1 MIKAKFSYHNSRQV
15 RLITAISK
23 WLIVVFGVSIL
34 MMMSVNARAEE
45 ISKKQIKG
53 LDEQVQEIKS
63 DVLAIAAELNHLEE
77 RLLYPSNTQVAV
89 FVSLKADD
97 EFLLDSLALSM
108 NGEAVAYHLYSYKEL
123 EALKKGGVQRIYTG
137 NLNSGKHEMQVTML
151 GKSKSGNDLSHRG
164 SFWIEKTVRA
174 KVVEINLAS
183 PGLANEAI
191 ELKEL

>member
-1 MIKAKFSYHNSRQV
+1 MIKAMFSYHDSKQV

-23 WLIVVFGVSIL
+23 WLIVVFGVSML
-34 MMMSVNARAEE
+34 MMMNVNAHAEE

-97 EFLLDSLALSM
+97 EFLLDSLELSM

-137 NLNSGKHEMQVTML
+137 NLSSGKHEVQVTML
-151 GKSKSGNDLSHRG
+151 GKSKSGNDLSQSG
-164 SFWIEKTVRA
+164 SFWIEKTVRPKA
-174 KVVEINLAS
+174 VEINLAS

>member
-1 MIKAKFSYHNSRQV
+1 
-15 RLITAISK
+15 
-23 WLIVVFGVSIL
+23 
-34 MMMSVNARAEE
+34 
-45 ISKKQIKG
+45 
-53 LDEQVQEIKS
+53 
-63 DVLAIAAELNHLEE
+63 
-77 RLLYPSNTQVAV
+77 V

-97 EFLLDSLALSM
+97 EFLLDSLELSV

-137 NLNSGKHEMQVTML
+137 NLSSGKHEVQVTML
-151 GKSKSGNDLSHRG
+151 GKSKGGNDLSHSGR
-164 SFWIEKTVRA
+164 FWIEKTVRP

>member
-1 MIKAKFSYHNSRQV
+1 MIKAMFSYHDSREA
-15 RLITAISK
+15 RLITAICK
-23 WLIVVFGVSIL
+23 WLIVVFGVSML
-34 MMMSVNARAEE
+34 MMMNVNARAEE

-77 RLLYPSNTQVAV
+77 RLLYPSNTQVSV

-97 EFLLDSLALSM
+97 AFLLDALELRM

-137 NLNSGKHEMQVTML
+137 NLSSGKHEVQVTML
-151 GKSKSGNDLSHRG
+151 GQSRGGSDLSHSE
-164 SFWIEKTVRA
+164 SFLIEKSVGPKA
-174 KVVEINLAS
+174 VEISLAS
-183 PGLANEAI
+183 PGLTNQAI

>member
-1 MIKAKFSYHNSRQV
+1 MIKAMFSYHDSKQV

-23 WLIVVFGVSIL
+23 WLIVVFGVSML
-34 MMMSVNARAEE
+34 MMMNVNARAEE

-97 EFLLDSLALSM
+97 EFLLDSLELSV

-137 NLNSGKHEMQVTML
+137 NLSSGKHEVQVTML
-151 GKSKSGNDLSHRG
+151 GKSKGGNDLSHSGR
-164 SFWIEKTVRA
+164 FWIEKTVRP

>member
-1 MIKAKFSYHNSRQV
+1 MIKAMFSYHDSKQV

-23 WLIVVFGVSIL
+23 WLIVVFGVSML

-97 EFLLDSLALSM
+97 EFLLDSLELSV

-137 NLNSGKHEMQVTML
+137 NLSSGKHEVQVTML
-151 GKSKSGNDLSHRG
+151 GKSKGGNDLSHSGR
-164 SFWIEKTVRA
+164 FWIEKTVRP

>member
-89 FVSLKADD
+89 FVSLKTDD

-151 GKSKSGNDLSHRG
+151 GMSKSGNDLSHSE
-164 SFWIEKTVRA
+164 SFWIEKTVRP

>member
-1 MIKAKFSYHNSRQV
+1 MIKTMYSYHDSKQV
-15 RLITAISK
+15 RFITAISK
-23 WLIVVFGVSIL
+23 WLIVVFGVSML
-34 MMMSVNARAEE
+34 MMMSVNVRAEE
-45 ISKKQIKG
+45 ISKQQIKG

-63 DVLAIAAELNHLEE
+63 DVLAIATELNHLEE

-97 EFLLDSLALSM
+97 AFLLDSLELRM

-137 NLNSGKHEMQVTML
+137 NLSSGKHEVQVTML
-151 GKSKSGNDLSHRG
+151 GKSKGGSDLSH
-164 SFWIEKTVRA
+164 SENFWIEKSVRP
-174 KVVEINLAS
+174 KTVEISLAS

>member
-1 MIKAKFSYHNSRQV
+1 MIKAMFSYHDSKQV
-15 RLITAISK
+15 QLITAISK

-34 MMMSVNARAEE
+34 MMMNVNARAEE

-97 EFLLDSLALSM
+97 EFLLDSLELSM

-137 NLNSGKHEMQVTML
+137 NLSSGKHEVQVTML
-151 GKSKSGNDLSHRG
+151 GKSKSGNDLSHSGR
-164 SFWIEKTVRA
+164 FWIEKTVRP

>member
-1 MIKAKFSYHNSRQV
+1 MIKAMFSCHDSKQV
-15 RLITAISK
+15 RLITALSK
-23 WLIVVFGVSIL
+23 WLIVVFGVSML
-34 MMMSVNARAEE
+34 MMMSVNASAEE

-97 EFLLDSLALSM
+97 EFLLDSLELSM

-137 NLNSGKHEMQVTML
+137 NLSSGKHEVQVTML
-151 GKSKSGNDLSHRG
+151 GKSKSGNDLSHSGR
-164 SFWIEKTVRA
+164 FWIEKTVRP

>member
-1 MIKAKFSYHNSRQV
+1 MIKAKFSYHDSRQV

-23 WLIVVFGVSIL
+23 WLIVVFGVSML
-34 MMMSVNARAEE
+34 MMMSVNARAED

-97 EFLLDSLALSM
+97 EFLLDSLELSM

-137 NLNSGKHEMQVTML
+137 NLSSGKHEMQVTML
-151 GKSKSGNDLSHRG
+151 GMSKSGNDLSHSE
-164 SFWIEKTVRA
+164 SFWIEKTVRP

>member
-97 EFLLDSLALSM
+97 EFLLDSLELSM

-137 NLNSGKHEMQVTML
+137 NLSSGKHEMQVTML
-151 GKSKSGNDLSHRG
+151 GMSKSGNDLSHSE
-164 SFWIEKTVRA
+164 SFWIEKTVRP

>member
-1 MIKAKFSYHNSRQV
+1 MIKAMFSYHDSKQV
-15 RLITAISK
+15 QLITAISK

-34 MMMSVNARAEE
+34 MMMNVNARAEE

-97 EFLLDSLALSM
+97 EFLLDSLELSM

-137 NLNSGKHEMQVTML
+137 NLSSGKHEVQVTML
-151 GKSKSGNDLSHRG
+151 GKSRSGNDLSHSGR
-164 SFWIEKTVRA
+164 FWIEKTVRP